1 MDNEQSYEAL
11 DIRLKVLE
19 TNTVKLEVKI
29 EELLEALNQF
39 KGVITTL
46 KIIFYIAA
54 TLVAAVVWVKEHVK
68 L

>member
-11 DIRLKVLE
+11 DVRLKVLE
-19 TNTVKLEVKI
+19 TNTLKLEGKI

-39 KGVITTL
+39 RGVITTL
-46 KIIFYIAA
+46 KIIFMVAA
-54 TLVAAVVWVKEHVK
+54 PLVAAVVWVKEHVK